1 MISYSRQDITKEDI
15 AEVEKI
21 LRSDFLTQGPT
32 VPMFERSVANYC
44 GVSHAIAVNSATSA
58 LHIACLAL
66 DLGPGDWLWTS
77 PNTFVASA
85 NCGRYC
91 GADIDFVDID
101 PKTYNMSVEALSEKL
116 IQAKK
121 LGKLPK
127 IVVPVHFSG
136 QPCDMPAIHDLS
148 KQYGFKIIEDA
159 SHATGASYN
168 QIKVGS
174 CIHSDITVFSFH
186 PIKIITTAEGGM
198 ALTNNKDIADKIS
211 RLRTHG
217 ITSDKTKMQQRSENE
232 IWNYQQIDLGFN
244 YRMNDIQAALG
255 LSQMKRLDQYIKRRH
270 EIAKY
275 YDNALKN
282 LPLVT
287 PWQSSNN
294 YSSYHLYTILIEE
307 NLAQKTQRQVYDEL
321 KKNDIGINLHY
332 IPVHRQPYYENL
344 GFKKNDFPQAEN
356 FHRKV
361 LSIPMYASLQDEQ
374 QKYVIEIIKKIL
386 IK

>member
-1 MISYSRQDITKEDI
+1 
-15 AEVEKI
+15 
-21 LRSDFLTQGPT
+21 
-32 VPMFERSVANYC
+32 
-44 GVSHAIAVNSATSA
+44 
-58 LHIACLAL
+58 
-66 DLGPGDWLWTS
+66 
-77 PNTFVASA
+77 
-85 NCGRYC
+85 
-91 GADIDFVDID
+91 
-101 PKTYNMSVEALSEKL
+101 
-116 IQAKK
+116 
-121 LGKLPK
+121 
-127 IVVPVHFSG
+127 
-136 QPCDMPAIHDLS
+136 
-148 KQYGFKIIEDA
+148 
-159 SHATGASYN
+159 
-168 QIKVGS
+168 
-174 CIHSDITVFSFH
+174 
-186 PIKIITTAEGGM
+186 
-198 ALTNNKDIADKIS
+198 
-211 RLRTHG
+211 
-217 ITSDKTKMQQRSENE
+217 
-232 IWNYQQIDLGFN
+232 
-244 YRMNDIQAALG
+244 MNDIQAALG